1 MTVIIARPATDA
13 TKPSARAAA
22 PSPALADDEPQPL
35 DLHDLYH
42 SMNACGYTRDLTL
55 PAGQVEDI
63 AADLRGIRAITAVL
77 IAGQDTEQLELSDW
91 LSGGLVDAIHRLAW
105 SASTSIEKANNRAK
119 NKQQQGGQA

>member
-42 SMNACGYTRDLTL
+42 SMEACGYTRDLTL
-55 PAGQVEDI
+55 PGSDAQNI

-119 NKQQQGGQA
+119 NEQQQGGRA